1 MGEAVEV
8 DGISAYLAGAAGPGV
23 VVLHEWWGLVPH
35 IKEVCERFAALGFTA
50 LAPDLYH
57 GPTAANSEPGEAAKL
72 MTRIDRDRDRATA
85 EAATTITWLR
95 RRGCTKVGTV
105 GFCTGAALSLAAS
118 AACPVDATVAY
129 YGIWPRSGE
138 RSITNPILV
147 HVAEHEEHNWP
158 ALPANFPKWFEG
170 MGNVEI
176 HVYPGTQHGFFN
188 DTRPEAYDKRAAEL
202 SWERTL
208 TFLGQHLA

>member
-1 MGEAVEV
+1 
-8 DGISAYLAGAAGPGV
+8 
-23 VVLHEWWGLVPH
+23 
-35 IKEVCERFAALGFTA
+35 
-50 LAPDLYH
+50 
-57 GPTAANSEPGEAAKL
+57 

-85 EAATTITWLR
+85 EAASAVTWLR

-176 HVYPGTQHGFFN
+176 HVYQGTQHGFFN
-188 DTRPEAYDKRAAEL
+188 DTRPEAYDERAAEL
-202 SWERTL
+202 SWHRTL
-208 TFLGQHLA
+208 TFLGEHLA